1 MECTGAEVAACY
13 IDGLPESPVDRVEL
27 ENISVSFAA
36 DAKPGMP
43 SMRNHNEAR
52 CRLGLYL
59 ENVRQVLVKNVKLSG
74 VEGEALTAENCG
86 DVDAQ
91 DLEVS

>member
-1 MECTGAEVAACY
+1 MA
-13 IDGLPESPVDRVEL
+13 
-27 ENISVSFAA
+27 FAR

-59 ENVRQVLVKNVKLSG
+59 DNVERVRVKNVRLSG
-74 VEGEALTAENCG
+74 VEGRGLTAEHCS
-86 DVDAQ
+86 DVSAQ
-91 DLEVS
+91 DFEET